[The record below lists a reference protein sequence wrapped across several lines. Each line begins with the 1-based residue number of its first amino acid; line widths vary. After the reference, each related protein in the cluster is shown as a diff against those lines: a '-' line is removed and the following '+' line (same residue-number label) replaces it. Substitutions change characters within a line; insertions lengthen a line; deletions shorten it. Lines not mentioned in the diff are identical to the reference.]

1 MKSILAIIA
10 LALIYACG
18 QTKEKTG
25 NDTTAAQDNKTSGRP
40 SNYTDKEI
48 LNKDIAG
55 YSVIIKRRD
64 ELPDSNGYYS
74 GETSGNFLFVR
85 HLQTNKTDSLKL
97 ENYDDMLGVV
107 IEELSD
113 SLGFKK
119 PALLLSWTGDSD
131 VPWHELVVYRNDS
144 LRTIFLYDA
153 ITSLKRKDEW
163 TLEGFSISRDEIASS
178 FQRDYPF
185 TISLRTGDIKNPLP
199 AVQYI
204 GWPTVA
210 LDNIKAYKMT
220 GARDSSAHNID
231 KGTMLTID
239 TLYRWKN
246 TVRLRIG
253 DSLILYTTPE
263 ALKEKIE
270 TNTAG

>member
-1 MKSILAIIA
+1 MKSIPAIIA
-10 LALIYACG
+10 LALIHACG
-18 QTKEKTG
+18 QTKEKAG
-25 NDTTAAQDNKTSGRP
+25 NNTTAAQENKTSSP
-40 SNYTDKEI
+40 ANYTDKEI
-48 LNKDIAG
+48 SNKDIAG

-64 ELPDSNGYYS
+64 ELPDSNGYYH

-85 HLQTNKTDSLKL
+85 HLQTNQTDSLKL

-113 SLGFKK
+113 SLRFKK
-119 PALLLSWTGDSD
+119 PAFLLSWTGDGD
-131 VPWHELVVYRNDS
+131 VPWHELVAYHNDT
-144 LRTIFLYDA
+144 LRTLFLYDA

-163 TLEGFSISRDEIASS
+163 TLEGLSSSRDEIASS
-178 FQRDYPF
+178 FQSDYPF
-185 TISLRTGDIKNPLP
+185 TISLRTGDIQNPLP
-199 AVQYI
+199 RVQYI

-220 GARDSSAHNID
+220 GIRDSSAHIIS
-231 KGTMLTID
+231 KGTRLMID

-246 TVRLRIG
+246 TVRLSIG
-253 DSLILYTTPE
+253 DSIILYTTPE